1 VRRPGP
7 GRLGMEEERKM
18 KTSLKSSLA
27 RILIRGFCL
36 FAAGLFWNGPVLA
49 QSVVEAAKKEGKVVI
64 YGSLE
69 SGIMDEIEKVFTRKY
84 GIGIDYF
91 RAASNKTLDRVLTE
105 HRANRTL
112 SDVVVT
118 NRGPMLLLKK
128 DKIFARYIS
137 PESANF
143 AEDVKDPEGLLS
155 PIYRMVIVGI
165 LYNTKLVKP
174 EDAPKSLEDLL
185 TPKWRGKWVMPDPS
199 RHFTTGVWV
208 RNLEAFYGKDWLDF
222 AKKMAA
228 SRPILV
234 ESFIPSVQKV
244 ISGEALA
251 GITYVKYVHIFGKDG
266 APLDYVRLPR
276 MLADGHNAGITAKAP
291 HPNAAKLFVDLLISR
306 EGMEIMAKEGEFVTA
321 KGLYPPIKD
330 AEKIKAVPMDELDQ
344 NEYKKW
350 SAEFRKLFVTR

>member
-1 VRRPGP
+1 MNSLMSFFRFLATPGLWVVC
-7 GRLGMEEERKM
+7 G
-18 KTSLKSSLA
+18 A
-27 RILIRGFCL
+27 L
-36 FAAGLFWNGPVLA
+36 FAAGAAGA
-49 QSVVEAAKKEGKVVI
+49 QSLVEAAKKEGKLVV

-84 GIGIDYF
+84 GIPIDYF

-105 HRANRTL
+105 ARAGRTM

-118 NRGPMLLLKK
+118 NRGPMLLLKQENV
-128 DKIFARYIS
+128 FAKYVS
-137 PESANF
+137 PQSVNF
-143 AEDVKDPEGLLS
+143 PDDVKDPDGMLS
-155 PIYRMVIVGI
+155 PIYRKVVIGI

-174 EDAPKSLEDLL
+174 ADAPKSLDDLL

-208 RNLEAFYGKDWLDF
+208 RNLEQLYGKDWMTF
-222 AKKMAA
+222 VKKMADTK
-228 SRPILV
+228 PQLV

-251 GITYVKYVHIFGKDG
+251 GITYVKYVYIFGKEG
-266 APLDYVRLPR
+266 APLDYVRLPK
-276 MLADGHNAGITAKAP
+276 MLADGHHVGILAKAP
-291 HPNAAKLFVDLLISR
+291 HPNAARLFEDFFISR

-330 AEKIKAVPMDELDQ
+330 AERVEAVAMDELDAP
-344 NEYKKW
+344 EYKKW
-350 SAEFRKLFVTR
+350 SAEFRKLFVAAK